1 MAKAKII
8 GKKIMDVLGI
18 VIPSIT
24 FVVIFVTF
32 MISIVSRYC
41 FKTPVTW
48 SYEVS
53 VLGYMWTMF
62 FGVGKAMETDDHV
75 VFGLIYDTLRPFGQF
90 LFKAIYNIFL
100 LLLLVICFVPCV
112 ESMFS
117 KQMVTGV
124 LKLPYTVVFAPFIY
138 MMAEVIIRSG
148 INVYKAYSDYKEAKG
163 GNN

>member
-1 MAKAKII
+1 
-8 GKKIMDVLGI
+8 MDVLGI

-75 VFGLIYDTLRPFGQF
+75 VFGLIYDTLKPFGQF

-112 ESMFS
+112 ESMFGM
-117 KQMVTGV
+117 QMVTGV

-148 INVYKAYSDYKEAKG
+148 INVYKAYKDYKEAKG

>member
-75 VFGLIYDTLRPFGQF
+75 VFGLIYDTLKPFGQF

-148 INVYKAYSDYKEAKG
+148 INVYKAYNDYKEAKG

>member
-75 VFGLIYDTLRPFGQF
+75 VFGLIYDTLKPFGQF